1 MEVGKYG
8 NICSEIIQRK
18 GEVHIH
24 ETKAVVL
31 KRKLEKKK
39 ELERKGIFIRKKKK
53 KGYQWHPTQRGP
65 LLIFQSLLTL
75 HLISEMSH
83 ALVLISVFLDYET
96 EHWYRAFCQET

>member
-53 KGYQWHPTQRGP
+53 KRIPVAPNPERP
-65 LLIFQSLLTL
+65 S
-75 HLISEMSH
+75 
-83 ALVLISVFLDYET
+83 ANISVIAYTSSHL
-96 EHWYRAFCQET
+96 